1 MPNKPKS
8 PLGPAPALPTS
19 VENSYRQKCLELK
32 RRIREI
38 EDTNEVL
45 VLRIQRSRRGIQR
58 ARLERAFLLQQLED
72 RTDARVDD
80 SEGSPSPPP
89 TVGATTVAANAA
101 AAAAMS
107 DVMTHGPGSSLL
119 LPKEKPLRVK
129 RARKDAPDQPSSRQ
143 HSPSPPREVHPMSS
157 YQSTFA
163 TVNPAA
169 EILSHSTMPHTT
181 ISKKGS
187 SRAPRGPKRPPN
199 AYMIF
204 CDKERNNIRRENEN
218 DEDFD
223 MHKALA
229 KAWRDLGH
237 AGQKPYF
244 TEYDRNKERYKA
256 ECEELGLTPGAAA
269 AGPSQGKRGPRA
281 ASAGSSVAPT
291 PAGAEAASPQEP
303 ENEEMEDVG
312 AAGVAVN
319 R

>member
-1 MPNKPKS
+1 MPAAKS

-89 TVGATTVAANAA
+89 T
-101 AAAAMS
+101 
-107 DVMTHGPGSSLL
+107 
-119 LPKEKPLRVK
+119 PKEKPLRVK
-129 RARKDAPDQPSSRQ
+129 RVRKDAPDQPSSRQ

-169 EILSHSTMPHTT
+169 ESSSHSTMPPTT
-181 ISKKGS
+181 TSKKGG

-269 AGPSQGKRGPRA
+269 AGPTQGKRGPRA

-303 ENEEMEDVG
+303 ENEEMDDVG
-312 AAGVAVN
+312 VAGMAGMAGGFTAVN